1 MPSLEA
7 FAGQSSNKVVF
18 TAEDTAGLIGVSDT
32 AFARTTKAVTLSP
45 TKISPGGALTV
56 TVAGFTADSG
66 EVSAYNAEFTVTMGT
81 TNGGSDITLTG
92 TSVFPIGAD
101 GSGTGTVTV
110 PPKATLLLLIV
121 IALLVFIIYTTTRS
135 DPSEIEKRDS
145 IRDLDKA
152 ILRQE
157 TTLNDLSKDIQSF
170 QDPLDKLK
178 RYLSGGTLA
187 GKFGEWSL
195 EAIMQ
200 DIFHSNQF
208 EKNAEVI
215 KGSGKRVEFV
225 LKMPEGLL
233 LPIDAKFPSGLY
245 DNYLYAI
252 NQGDE
257 KLVKKSID
265 DIRRHVLKDAI
276 DIKEK
281 YIQVGITIDL
291 GVMYI
296 PSEALMQLIDSIDN
310 LREEIFRDSR
320 VLIMGPNS
328 LAAYLISVHM
338 GFRTLALN
346 SRASETME
354 EFGKLKKE
362 FEKFGSSTD
371 DLLKKADAMLKAVNE
386 HATRER
392 QMHKAIKNMDQLDS

>member
-1 MPSLEA
+1 MNLW
-7 FAGQSSNKVVF
+7 
-18 TAEDTAGLIGVSDT
+18 LVS
-32 AFARTTKAVTLSP
+32 F
-45 TKISPGGALTV
+45 
-56 TVAGFTADSG
+56 
-66 EVSAYNAEFTVTMGT
+66 
-81 TNGGSDITLTG
+81 
-92 TSVFPIGAD
+92 
-101 GSGTGTVTV
+101 
-110 PPKATLLLLIV
+110 LLLIV
-121 IALLVFIIYTTTRS
+121 IVLLAFIIFTTTRS
-135 DPSEIEKRDS
+135 DPSEVEKRDS

-257 KLVKKSID
+257 KIVKKSID

-281 YIQVGITIDL
+281 YIQVGVTIDL

-392 QMHKAIKNMDQLDS
+392 QMHKAIKNMEQLDS

>member
-1 MPSLEA
+1 MIIFLNLKEDPSK
-7 FAGQSSNKVVF
+7 SSNEESIK
-18 TAEDTAGLIGVSDT
+18 
-32 AFARTTKAVTLSP
+32 
-45 TKISPGGALTV
+45 
-56 TVAGFTADSG
+56 
-66 EVSAYNAEFTVTMGT
+66 
-81 TNGGSDITLTG
+81 
-92 TSVFPIGAD
+92 
-101 GSGTGTVTV
+101 
-110 PPKATLLLLIV
+110 
-121 IALLVFIIYTTTRS
+121 
-135 DPSEIEKRDS
+135 EI
-145 IRDLDKA
+145 DKA
-152 ILRQE
+152 MERQE
-157 TTLNDLSKDIQSF
+157 ISISDLTRGIQSF

-195 EAIMQ
+195 EAIVQ
-200 DIFHSNQF
+200 DIFPPSQF

-215 KGSGKRVEFV
+215 SGSGKRVEIV

-245 DNYLYAI
+245 DNYIAAI
-252 NQGDE
+252 ENGDE
-257 KLVKKSID
+257 RLVKKTID
-265 DIRRHVLKDAI
+265 DIRRHVIKDAT

-281 YIQVGITIDL
+281 YIQTGTTIDL

-296 PSEALMQLIDSIDN
+296 PSESLMQLIDSIDN
-310 LREEIFRDSR
+310 LREQIFRDSR

-346 SRASETME
+346 ERASEIME

-371 DLLKKADAMLKAVNE
+371 DLIKKADAMLKSVNE

-392 QMHKAIKNMDQLDS
+392 QMGKAIKNMDQLDS

>member
-1 MPSLEA
+1 LKEDPSK
-7 FAGQSSNKVVF
+7 SSNEESIK
-18 TAEDTAGLIGVSDT
+18 
-32 AFARTTKAVTLSP
+32 
-45 TKISPGGALTV
+45 
-56 TVAGFTADSG
+56 
-66 EVSAYNAEFTVTMGT
+66 
-81 TNGGSDITLTG
+81 
-92 TSVFPIGAD
+92 
-101 GSGTGTVTV
+101 
-110 PPKATLLLLIV
+110 
-121 IALLVFIIYTTTRS
+121 
-135 DPSEIEKRDS
+135 EI
-145 IRDLDKA
+145 DKA
-152 ILRQE
+152 MERQE
-157 TTLNDLSKDIQSF
+157 ISISDLTRGIQSF

-195 EAIMQ
+195 EAIVQ
-200 DIFHSNQF
+200 DIFPPSQF

-215 KGSGKRVEFV
+215 SGSGKRVEIV

-245 DNYLYAI
+245 DNYLAAI
-252 NQGDE
+252 ENGDE
-257 KLVKKSID
+257 RLVKKTID
-265 DIRRHVLKDAI
+265 DIRRHVIKDAT

-281 YIQVGITIDL
+281 YIQTGTTIDL

-296 PSEALMQLIDSIDN
+296 PSESLMQLIDSIDN
-310 LREEIFRDSR
+310 LREQIFRDSR

-346 SRASETME
+346 ERASEIME

-371 DLLKKADAMLKAVNE
+371 DLIKKADAMLKSVNE

-392 QMHKAIKNMDQLDS
+392 QMGKAIKNMDQLDS

>member
-1 MPSLEA
+1 MGSLLFVSTLLIIVIILLLVIIFLNLKEDPSK
-7 FAGQSSNKVVF
+7 SSNEESIK
-18 TAEDTAGLIGVSDT
+18 
-32 AFARTTKAVTLSP
+32 
-45 TKISPGGALTV
+45 
-56 TVAGFTADSG
+56 
-66 EVSAYNAEFTVTMGT
+66 
-81 TNGGSDITLTG
+81 
-92 TSVFPIGAD
+92 
-101 GSGTGTVTV
+101 
-110 PPKATLLLLIV
+110 
-121 IALLVFIIYTTTRS
+121 
-135 DPSEIEKRDS
+135 EI
-145 IRDLDKA
+145 DKA
-152 ILRQE
+152 MERQQISIS
-157 TTLNDLSKDIQSF
+157 DLTRGIQSF

-195 EAIMQ
+195 EAIVQ
-200 DIFHSNQF
+200 DIFPPSQF

-215 KGSGKRVEFV
+215 SGSGKRVEIV

-245 DNYLYAI
+245 DNYLAAI
-252 NQGDE
+252 ENGDE
-257 KLVKKSID
+257 RLVKKTID
-265 DIRRHVLKDAI
+265 DIRRHVIKDAT

-281 YIQVGITIDL
+281 YIQTGTTIDL

-296 PSEALMQLIDSIDN
+296 PSESLMQLIDSIDN
-310 LREEIFRDSR
+310 LREQIFRDSR

-346 SRASETME
+346 ERASEIME

-371 DLLKKADAMLKAVNE
+371 DLIKKADAMLKSVNE

-392 QMHKAIKNMDQLDS
+392 QMGKAIKNMDQLDS

>member
-1 MPSLEA
+1 MNLW
-7 FAGQSSNKVVF
+7 
-18 TAEDTAGLIGVSDT
+18 LVS
-32 AFARTTKAVTLSP
+32 F
-45 TKISPGGALTV
+45 
-56 TVAGFTADSG
+56 
-66 EVSAYNAEFTVTMGT
+66 
-81 TNGGSDITLTG
+81 
-92 TSVFPIGAD
+92 
-101 GSGTGTVTV
+101 
-110 PPKATLLLLIV
+110 LLLIV
-121 IALLVFIIYTTTRS
+121 ILLLAFIIFTTTRS
-135 DPSEIEKRDS
+135 DPSEVEKRDS

-257 KLVKKSID
+257 KIVKKSID

-281 YIQVGITIDL
+281 YIQVGVTIDL

>member
-1 MPSLEA
+1 MNLW
-7 FAGQSSNKVVF
+7 
-18 TAEDTAGLIGVSDT
+18 LVS
-32 AFARTTKAVTLSP
+32 F
-45 TKISPGGALTV
+45 
-56 TVAGFTADSG
+56 
-66 EVSAYNAEFTVTMGT
+66 
-81 TNGGSDITLTG
+81 
-92 TSVFPIGAD
+92 
-101 GSGTGTVTV
+101 
-110 PPKATLLLLIV
+110 LLLIV
-121 IALLVFIIYTTTRS
+121 IVLLAFIIFTTTRS
-135 DPSEIEKRDS
+135 DPSEVEKRDS

-245 DNYLYAI
+245 DNYLHAI

-257 KLVKKSID
+257 KIVKKSID

-281 YIQVGITIDL
+281 YIQVGVTIDL